1 MYHADSEEL
10 ISQCLFSVHVA
21 WILTGSLVAVITV
34 TAGTVIVV
42 QSFINYT
49 LWKRCA

>member
-1 MYHADSEEL
+1 MYHANSEEL
-10 ISQCLFSVHVA
+10 IFQCLFSIHTA
-21 WILTGSLVAVITV
+21 WTLMGSLVAVITV

-42 QSFINYT
+42 QFFINYT